1 MVCPYHLYFG
11 KNSLAIQ
18 LAVEILEMGNG
29 IPIRL
34 GDVI

>member
-1 MVCPYHLYFG
+1 MTVTKPKVEDSFYCG
-11 KNSLAIQ
+11 
-18 LAVEILEMGNG
+18 AVEILEMGNG